1 MNHEGKVSDRYIIGI
16 DLGTTNSAVSFI
28 DLSLAAHKR
37 TPPIECFMIPQF
49 TGPGEI
55 ADLKVLPSFVYLPA
69 GHELEDK
76 GLEGAW
82 TFDGKGFA
90 GAFARDQ
97 GVKVPGRLISSAKSW
112 LCHDKVDRRASI
124 LPWGAEDATPKL
136 SPVAVTAV
144 YLKHIREAWNRS
156 SKGDEEACL
165 ESQNVVITVPA
176 SFDEVARDLTVEAA
190 SLAGLN
196 QITLLEEPLAAFYSW
211 LSRHEGEWA
220 EHVQPGELILVC
232 DVGGGTTDFTLIT
245 LRQRN
250 GQPVFERIA
259 VGDHLILGGD
269 NMDLALAHRCEAYL
283 QGEIRGRLRLSR
295 WQALCNQ
302 CRMAKERIL
311 NDLSESETI
320 TLVGEGRRLIAG
332 TVSTR
337 LAGEDVRSIV
347 LDGFFPIIQQGESLC
362 ESPRQGMIEFGLPY
376 AQDPAITRHLIRFL
390 EHQEECVR
398 LMLGKET
405 PMPDLILFNGAAL
418 KPPRIQQR
426 IREAVST
433 WFNRDEASGPRIL
446 ENPDLDL
453 AVALGASYY
462 GLVRKGLGVRVDSG
476 SPRAYYLGVDTGP
489 DTERGSG
496 LASGPERAI
505 CLVERHMPEGTG
517 NALTHRNFHVLVN
530 QPVQFYLY
538 SSSYR
543 TGDRVGD
550 VVAVDETLTPLP
562 PLSTVIKF
570 GKKAGETVV
579 PVEVNADY
587 TEMGTLAVW
596 CRSIQSPHR
605 WRLQFQLRQKDAAP
619 VAQDRAVF
627 EEAVVEEVLK
637 AVRNAFPAKGGRQ
650 EAARLPKTIVGIL
663 DRPRDSWPLGLI
675 RRIAD
680 ELLALSS
687 RRGRTLEHEIRWLN
701 LVGFCMRPGFGDAL
715 DRHRMESLWK
725 LFHGGLSHD
734 KHAQARAEWW
744 VVWRRVAGGLSAG
757 QQIKVLQ
764 EISPILRPGKK
775 RIKKKTA
782 PQENMEIWMTV
793 ANLERIPA
801 NERAA
806 WGDLLLESLR
816 PGKTRPQHWWALSR
830 IGAREPLYGPIDRVV
845 APQVIESW
853 IEKILGVAWPD
864 SMPVGVC
871 LAQLA
876 RLTGDRRRD
885 LDSDLVQKVVA
896 WLSPHEWAEPYI
908 RSLKE
913 IVPMDRQEETLI
925 FGESLPSGIQLRIK

>member
-1 MNHEGKVSDRYIIGI
+1 MNHERPLTNRYIIGI
-16 DLGTTNSAVSFI
+16 DLGTTNSAVSYI
-28 DLSLAAHKR
+28 DLSLAKHRA
-37 TPPIECFMIPQF
+37 TSPIECFRIPQL

-55 ADLKVLPSFVYLPA
+55 AGLKVLPSFLYLPA
-69 GHELEDK
+69 GHELENNSSDR
-76 GLEGAW
+76 AW

-112 LCHDKVDRRASI
+112 LCHSKVDRRAPI
-124 LPWGAEDATPKL
+124 LPWGADDETPKL
-136 SPVAVTAV
+136 SPIAVTAA
-144 YLKHIREAWNRS
+144 YLKHIKEAWNRTP
-156 SKGDEEACL
+156 KGEEASL

-190 SLAGLN
+190 SQAGLN

-211 LSRHEGEWA
+211 LSRHEEKWT
-220 EHVQPGELILVC
+220 EQVRPGELILVC
-232 DVGGGTTDFTLIT
+232 DVGGGTTDFTLIV
-245 LRQRN
+245 LRERN

-269 NMDLALAHRCEAYL
+269 NMDLALAHRCEARL
-283 QGEIRGRLRLSR
+283 QGEIRGRLRLER

-302 CRMAKERIL
+302 CRLAKERVL

-332 TVSTR
+332 TVSTY
-337 LAGEDVRSIV
+337 LSGEDVRSAV
-347 LDGFFPIIQQGESLC
+347 LDGFFPIIRQGESLS
-362 ESPRQGMIEFGLPY
+362 EKPRQGMIEFGLPY

-390 EHQEECVR
+390 EHHQEGVR

-405 PMPDLILFNGAAL
+405 SMPDLILFNGAAL
-418 KPPRIQQR
+418 KPPRIQER

-433 WFNRDEASGPRIL
+433 WFNRGQGSGPRIL

-476 SPRAYYLGVDTGP
+476 SPRAYYLGVDMGP
-489 DTERGSG
+489 DTEEGRG
-496 LASGPERAI
+496 LASGPPRAV

-517 NALTHRNFHVLVN
+517 NALMDRNFDVLAN

-550 VVAVDETLTPLP
+550 VVTVDETLTPLP

-570 GKKAGETVV
+570 GKKARETIV

-587 TEMGTLAVW
+587 TEMGTLEVW

-605 WRLQFQLRQKDAAP
+605 WRLQFQLRQKEADIAAP
-619 VAQDRAVF
+619 DREVF
-627 EEAVVEEVLK
+627 EEAVVEEALE
-637 AVRNAFPAKGGRQ
+637 AVKNAFPAKGGRQ
-650 EAARLPKTIVGIL
+650 EAARLPKTIAGIV
-663 DRPRDSWPLGLI
+663 DRPRDAWPLGLI

-680 ELLALSS
+680 ELLSLSS
-687 RRGRTLEHEIRWLN
+687 KRGRSLEHEIRWLN
-701 LVGFCMRPGFGDAL
+701 LMGFCMRPGFGDPL
-715 DRHRMESLWK
+715 DCHRMENLWK
-725 LFHGGLSHD
+725 HFHDGLSHD
-734 KHAQARAEWW
+734 KHAQARSEWW
-744 VVWRRVAGGLSAG
+744 VMWRRVAGGLSAG
-757 QQIKVLQ
+757 QQTKVLQ
-764 EISPILRPGKK
+764 EISSILRPGKK
-775 RIKKKTA
+775 GTKKKAA
-782 PQENMEIWMTV
+782 PQEHMEIWMAV

-801 NERAA
+801 NDRAA
-806 WGDLLLESLR
+806 WGDLLLQSLK

-845 APQVIESW
+845 APEVIESW
-853 IEKILGVAWPD
+853 IDTILGVAWPD
-864 SMPVGVC
+864 PRPVGAC
-871 LAQLA
+871 LAQMA

-885 LDSDLVQKVVA
+885 LNSDLLQKIAA
-896 WLSPHEWAEPYI
+896 WLFSYEWAEPYI
-908 RSLKE
+908 RNLKE
-913 IVPMDRQEETLI
+913 IVPVDRQEETLI